1 MVLKVLR
8 MMLVVMMM
16 LAVVMVVIFKTG
28 AGRIVISYRLA
39 LATQNSMNTMRT
51 RMRMRMRRRIKMKI
65 RLRIWFKLSKIL
77 INFDG
82 NHDVR

>member
-1 MVLKVLR
+1 
-8 MMLVVMMM
+8 
-16 LAVVMVVIFKTG
+16 MVVIFKTG

-39 LATQNSMNTMRT
+39 LATQNSMNTMRIG
-51 RMRMRMRRRIKMKI
+51 MRMRIKMKI

>member
-1 MVLKVLR
+1 MVVIFKTVI
-8 MMLVVMMM
+8 MMTMIVVVVVM
-16 LAVVMVVIFKTG
+16 MVVIFKTG

-39 LATQNSMNTMRT
+39 LATQNSMNTMR
-51 RMRMRMRRRIKMKI
+51 MRRRMRRRIKMKI